1 MSDVILVIH
10 KNMIGA
16 SLVAPL
22 GFIFKRSSL
31 RSLRDVIIVKH
42 MMITTQVRHRTHF
55 DLMLEII
62 IDLPIGFPI
71 NNIISLDLTTV
82 MSVLLNT

>member
-1 MSDVILVIH
+1 MADVMLAIH

-22 GFIFKRSSL
+22 GFIFKQSSL
-31 RSLRDVIIVKH
+31 RSLRDVIIVKP

-55 DLMLEII
+55 DL
-62 IDLPIGFPI
+62 
-71 NNIISLDLTTV
+71 TTV
-82 MSVLLNT
+82 VSVLLNI